1 MRNSRIL
8 LIILASEMSDNFLA
22 AGLPSIMKAALAV
35 LILVCFLVAVIF
47 LIRKRSSRRFD
58 FFEDMDGHEFEYF
71 CADLLKNHGFTEVEV
86 TKGSGD
92 YGIDILAEK
101 DGVTYAI
108 QCKRYAAPVGVKAI
122 QEAYAGRD
130 YYDRMVGAVMTNQY
144 FTAPAVEA
152 AKKLKILLWDG
163 GYIESM
169 MEEPD

>member
-1 MRNSRIL
+1 MADLSIADRKGRVIRMVINL
-8 LIILASEMSDNFLA
+8 NGKMILA
-22 AGLPSIMKAALAV
+22 GAAL
-35 LILVCFLVAVIF
+35 LLVFVGIVWKL
-47 LIRKRSSRRFD
+47 LIRKRKSSD
-58 FFEDMDGHEFEYF
+58 LFEDMEGHEFEYF
-71 CADLLKNHGFTEVEV
+71 CADILKQKGFVDVEV
-86 TKGSGD
+86 TRGSGD

-101 DGVTYAI
+101 EGVTYAI

-169 MEEPD
+169 MEEH

>member
-1 MRNSRIL
+1 MNWLNEMTNVSEMILAAVVLLLFAL
-8 LIILASEMSDNFLA
+8 LIT
-22 AGLPSIMKAALAV
+22 AGIRISKRRRATD
-35 LILVCFLVAVIF
+35 IF
-47 LIRKRSSRRFD
+47 D
-58 FFEDMDGHEFEYF
+58 DMEGHEFEYF
-71 CADLLKNHGFTEVEV
+71 CADLLKKKGFIDVEV

-101 DGVTYAI
+101 EGVTYAI
-108 QCKRYAAPVGVKAI
+108 QCKRYMAPVGVKAI

-144 FTAPAVEA
+144 FTTPAVEA

-169 MEEPD
+169 MEEKQ

>member
-1 MRNSRIL
+1 MEFTIQTTIIL
-8 LIILASEMSDNFLA
+8 LSA
-22 AGLPSIMKAALAV
+22 
-35 LILVCFLVAVIF
+35 LILLAGGAVFFL
-47 LIRKRSSRRFD
+47 LRGRRRRGNV
-58 FFEDMDGHEFEYF
+58 FEDMGGHEFEYF
-71 CADLLKNHGFTEVEV
+71 CAQLLENHGFTEVEV

-92 YGIDILAEK
+92 YGIDVLAQK
-101 DGVTYAI
+101 DGVTYAV
-108 QCKRYAAPVGVKAI
+108 QCKRYSAPVGVKAV

-169 MEEPD
+169 MEE